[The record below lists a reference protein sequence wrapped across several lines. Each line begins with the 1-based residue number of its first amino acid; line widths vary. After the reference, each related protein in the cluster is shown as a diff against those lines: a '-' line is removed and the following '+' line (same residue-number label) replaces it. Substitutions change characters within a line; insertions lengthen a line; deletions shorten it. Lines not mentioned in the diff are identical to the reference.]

1 MFCYLEGEIVIPAL
15 RRNPLTV
22 STTLLTNTYSYFSRL
37 FSKMISNPTELSVV
51 DNVVLPVPVSK
62 PRKKV
67 VYDVLPSYESQE
79 PVVPATAETDPAGL
93 VSVLIEAANTKPVIQ
108 APVFR
113 KKKAITV
120 KDVVNP
126 LVDSS
131 ENPPVDPSEE
141 ETQTEKPMDVPK
153 PKTKKSRVPKKT
165 PETVVAEDPLV
176 DPSEEETQKENPM
189 EVPKPKTKKPRV
201 PKKTPEPVVV
211 ADPSV
216 DPSGETQ
223 TENPTDIPIE
233 EPKPNTK
240 KTRVPKKTP
249 QPIVVSDPVVIEFKD
264 ELKEDNYV
272 APSGVPSV
280 VPLVD
285 DTDEEILVET
295 ILIHGKTYYIAQD
308 NRLFSLS
315 LNLVGVFHENKDDAG
330 GFIQYYSKD
339 TDSNTDTTPI

>member
-1 MFCYLEGEIVIPAL
+1 MA
-15 RRNPLTV
+15 
-22 STTLLTNTYSYFSRL
+22 
-37 FSKMISNPTELSVV
+37 
-51 DNVVLPVPVSK
+51 
-62 PRKKV
+62 
-67 VYDVLPSYESQE
+67 
-79 PVVPATAETDPAGL
+79 
-93 VSVLIEAANTKPVIQ
+93 
-108 APVFR
+108 
-113 KKKAITV
+113 
-120 KDVVNP
+120 
-126 LVDSS
+126 
-131 ENPPVDPSEE
+131 DPSV
-141 ETQTEKPMDVPK
+141 ETSGEPIL
-153 PKTKKSRVPKKT
+153 
-165 PETVVAEDPLV
+165 ENINEN
-176 DPSEEETQKENPM
+176 EKENPT

-339 TDSNTDTTPI
+339 TDSKDTDSTPI

>member
-1 MFCYLEGEIVIPAL
+1 
-15 RRNPLTV
+15 
-22 STTLLTNTYSYFSRL
+22 
-37 FSKMISNPTELSVV
+37 MISNPTELSVS

-108 APVFR
+108 APGFR

-120 KDVVNP
+120 KEVVDP
-126 LVDSS
+126 V
-131 ENPPVDPSEE
+131 VDPSE
-141 ETQTEKPMDVPK
+141 
-153 PKTKKSRVPKKT
+153 
-165 PETVVAEDPLV
+165 
-176 DPSEEETQKENPM
+176 
-189 EVPKPKTKKPRV
+189 KPKTKKP
-201 PKKTPEPVVV
+201 
-211 ADPSV
+211 
-216 DPSGETQ
+216 
-223 TENPTDIPIE
+223 
-233 EPKPNTK
+233 
-240 KTRVPKKTP
+240 RVPKKTP

-272 APSGVPSV
+272 APSG

-315 LNLVGVFHENKDDAG
+315 LNLVGVFHENKDDGG

-339 TDSNTDTTPI
+339 NDNDNNTTPI

>member
-1 MFCYLEGEIVIPAL
+1 
-15 RRNPLTV
+15 
-22 STTLLTNTYSYFSRL
+22 
-37 FSKMISNPTELSVV
+37 MISNPTELSVS
-51 DNVVLPVPVSK
+51 DNVVFPVPVSK

-120 KDVVNP
+120 KEVVDP
-126 LVDSS
+126 LI
-131 ENPPVDPSEE
+131 DPSE
-141 ETQTEKPMDVPK
+141 K
-153 PKTKKSRVPKKT
+153 PKTKKPRVPKKT
-165 PETVVAEDPLV
+165 PEVVVAEAPSE
-176 DPSEEETQKENPM
+176 DPSGEPIIENINENEKENPT

-201 PKKTPEPVVV
+201 PKKTPEVVVV

-216 DPSGETQ
+216 ETSGETQ
-223 TENPTDIPIE
+223 TEKTTDIPIE
-233 EPKPNTK
+233 EPTPNTK
-240 KTRVPKKTP
+240 KPRVPKKTP

-272 APSGVPSV
+272 APSGVPSG

-339 TDSNTDTTPI
+339 NDSNTDTTPI

>member
-1 MFCYLEGEIVIPAL
+1 
-15 RRNPLTV
+15 
-22 STTLLTNTYSYFSRL
+22 
-37 FSKMISNPTELSVV
+37 MISNPTELSVS

-108 APVFR
+108 APGFR

-120 KDVVNP
+120 KEVVDP
-126 LVDSS
+126 V
-131 ENPPVDPSEE
+131 VDPSE
-141 ETQTEKPMDVPK
+141 K
-153 PKTKKSRVPKKT
+153 PKTKKPRVPKKT
-165 PETVVAEDPLV
+165 PEVVVVEA
-176 DPSEEETQKENPM
+176 PSEAPSGEPIIENINENEKENPT

-201 PKKTPEPVVV
+201 PKKTPEVVVV

-216 DPSGETQ
+216 ETSGETQ
-223 TENPTDIPIE
+223 TEKPTDIPIE

-240 KTRVPKKTP
+240 KPRVPKKTP

-272 APSGVPSV
+272 APSG

-315 LNLVGVFHENKDDAG
+315 LNLVGVFHENKDDGG

-339 TDSNTDTTPI
+339 NDNDNNTTPI